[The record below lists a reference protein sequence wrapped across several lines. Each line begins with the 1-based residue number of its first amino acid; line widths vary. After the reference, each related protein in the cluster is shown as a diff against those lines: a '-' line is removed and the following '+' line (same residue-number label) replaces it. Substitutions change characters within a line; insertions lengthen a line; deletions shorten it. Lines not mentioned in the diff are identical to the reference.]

1 MDIIILK
8 RGYFRKKKETGPMK
22 NSTKQII
29 YTLLFFAALIAGLFL
44 SKFYNFGISK
54 PKAEY
59 EKYEQGA
66 RLDRIRKGMS
76 EK

>member
-1 MDIIILK
+1 
-8 RGYFRKKKETGPMK
+8 MK
-22 NSTKQII
+22 ASTKQII
-29 YTLLFFAALIAGLFL
+29 FIVLLFAVLIAGLFL

>member
-1 MDIIILK
+1 MDIIPKI
-8 RGYFRKKKETGPMK
+8 GYFQKKKETLLMK
-22 NSTKQII
+22 ASTKQII
-29 YTLLFFAALIAGLFL
+29 CIVLFFAVLIAGLFL

-76 EK
+76 DK

>member
-1 MDIIILK
+1 MNIILK
-8 RGYFRKKKETGPMK
+8 IGYFPKIKEILVMK
-22 NSTKQII
+22 ASTKQII
-29 YTLLFFAALIAGLFL
+29 CVLLFFAALIAGLFL
-44 SKFYNFGISK
+44 SKFYDFGISK

-66 RLDRIRKGMS
+66 RLDRIRKGMT

>member
-1 MDIIILK
+1 MND
-8 RGYFRKKKETGPMK
+8 
-22 NSTKQII
+22 STKHII
-29 YTLLFFAALIAGLFL
+29 YVLLFFAVLIAGLFL

-66 RLDRIRKGMS
+66 RLDQIRKGMT

>member
-1 MDIIILK
+1 MDIILK
-8 RGYFRKKKETGPMK
+8 IGYFRKIKETLLMK
-22 NSTKQII
+22 ASTKQII

-44 SKFYNFGISK
+44 SKFYDFGISK

-59 EKYEQGA
+59 EKYEQGP
-66 RLDRIRKGMS
+66 RLDRIRKGMT

>member
-1 MDIIILK
+1 MDIIINTV
-8 RGYFRKKKETGPMK
+8 YFRKIKETLLMK
-22 NSTKQII
+22 ASTKQII

-44 SKFYNFGISK
+44 SKFYDFGISK

-66 RLDRIRKGMS
+66 RLDRIRKGMT